1 MYIDTAKKNKS
12 KQTKIQN
19 EEEEKKLVTKL
30 NKEFNKK
37 LLFF

>member
-1 MYIDTAKKNKS
+1 MYIDTAKKQKQE
-12 KQTKIQN
+12 QTKIQN